1 MLEIKPGDSCEAL
14 RTMTGIFQV
23 IIQCLYVFMIRD
35 SGGGGLRGEA
45 SRTTADTN
53 LDFKVRSKVIM
64 VPWLQTPEENIAH
77 KVVSDSKNEILAVKN
92 HI

>member
-1 MLEIKPGDSCEAL
+1 M
-14 RTMTGIFQV
+14 
-23 IIQCLYVFMIRD
+23 
-35 SGGGGLRGEA
+35 
-45 SRTTADTN
+45 TADTN

-77 KVVSDSKNEILAVKN
+77 KAVSDSKNEILAVKN

>member
-1 MLEIKPGDSCEAL
+1 
-14 RTMTGIFQV
+14 MTGIFQV